1 MPLLHRQEGPNQA
14 QMAVWQITE
23 SEEELINRL
32 SFCASMDFQLQPI
45 SNPSKRL
52 EWLASRLLIQEL
64 LQCTPAVNYSANG
77 KPFMEGR
84 DVHLSISHTSGF
96 AAVVVSPQKPTGIDI
111 EYPSPRM
118 EKLSARFVNAA
129 EEKQF
134 SICGRERG
142 SALVWCAKETLYK
155 IMDTP
160 GVLFKEDM
168 GIDGLST
175 DASGTLKAQ
184 VNIRDQRLSLVLQYR
199 ITAEYYLVWYW

>member
-1 MPLLHRQEGPNQA
+1 MPLLYRQEGPKQA

-32 SFCASMDFQLQPI
+32 SFCTSMDRQLQPI
-45 SNPSKRL
+45 SNPAKRL

-64 LQCTPAVNYSANG
+64 LQCPPALSYSVNG
-77 KPFMEGR
+77 KPHMTER

-111 EYPSPRM
+111 EYPSPRI
-118 EKLSARFVNAA
+118 EKLSARFVNAT
-129 EEKQF
+129 EERQF
-134 SICGRERG
+134 PLCGREKG
-142 SALVWCAKETLYK
+142 CALVWCAKETLYK

-168 GIDGLST
+168 EIEGLSPHS
-175 DASGTLKAQ
+175 SGTLKAR
-184 VNIRDQRLSLVLQYR
+184 VNIQDQWLSLVLQYR
-199 ITAEYYLVWYW
+199 ITPEYYLVWYW